1 MLLARAVADDLAW
14 VRESLYDAG
23 TAVPETFAG
32 LAPGPIGVA
41 LVALGVLALGL
52 AVGTFLVSGETAAAF
67 ALLAAATVGWFLFP
81 YAEVPWATVLTGDQT
96 STPTPPASTWWIGGA
111 IVALATV
118 EILAS
123 AREQLLDQLRTNRLP
138 AGPGTRVHGAS
149 RAATLKVALVT
160 LLGGGLL
167 LAAYA
172 AARDAIG
179 SSLIPDPDLLY
190 VPLAL
195 GALGGLVLW
204 WLGRED

>member
-1 MLLARAVADDLAW
+1 M
-14 VRESLYDAG
+14 
-23 TAVPETFAG
+23 
-32 LAPGPIGVA
+32 A

-52 AVGTFLVSGETAAAF
+52 AIGTFLVSGETAAAF

-96 STPTPPASTWWIGGA
+96 STPTPPASVWWIGGA

-123 AREQLLDQLRTNRLP
+123 GREQLLDQLRTNRLP

-149 RAATLKVALVT
+149 RTATLKVGLVT

-167 LAAYA
+167 LVAYA
-172 AARDAIG
+172 AVREALG